1 MCYIVYRKVG
11 KVMFVSWGNGFS
23 SYPEYTE
30 EIKGLCINKCS
41 CDICRTARKN
51 DKGYQAYLKEKWAYE
66 LKIENKRTLEN
77 AIAHDNLRP
86 NGKKDSGKMG
96 INEGAVRFFQ
106 DAK

>member
-1 MCYIVYRKVG
+1 VVEAMSTSKYTCDGGWIR
-11 KVMFVSWGNGFS
+11 
-23 SYPEYTE
+23 YPEYNG

-86 NGKKDSGKMG
+86 KRNKDVGKMG
-96 INEGAVRFFQ
+96 INENAVRIFHNL
-106 DAK
+106 KMNS